1 MRRMGFLAN
10 ATHNELIQW
19 ITEQTQKTAS
29 FELGNDTFV
38 PGRVQE
44 CVLPLMHD
52 LALRVSGTLQG
63 RENTSPTPFVSAEFI
78 FTPVGR
84 GPTTEVLARS
94 DDSILLPYFVEIG
107 RTVGENWPMAL
118 ATMWFDQPPRSE
130 TSLSELQLLTDF
142 GNFEIE
148 LDNFVRSY
156 TGGNIRYV
164 SVYPRR
170 DRFLHGGAL
179 VDRKMQ
185 LIDPNRLRSWDVRL
199 DLEGAHNPWNT
210 MIALQLDVETSRL
223 GGRYPVLLNIVE
235 MSHYAHL
242 ESVKFAED
250 FIQHCKRR
258 WEWASTI
265 PEPLAAPAQEPA
277 PSDNTATGQ
286 DEEPVEVKTPIS
298 PQEVSDSPP
307 SHQIAPE
314 PPPWEKIPDLSW
326 DREALRLWWE
336 GHTHKE
342 IAQKLHLAEKT
353 VLNRL
358 SSLRKT
364 YGEKIVITERKRRR
378 R

>member
-1 MRRMGFLAN
+1 M
-10 ATHNELIQW
+10 
-19 ITEQTQKTAS
+19 
-29 FELGNDTFV
+29 
-38 PGRVQE
+38 
-44 CVLPLMHD
+44 
-52 LALRVSGTLQG
+52 
-63 RENTSPTPFVSAEFI
+63 
-78 FTPVGR
+78 
-84 GPTTEVLARS
+84 
-94 DDSILLPYFVEIG
+94 
-107 RTVGENWPMAL
+107 
-118 ATMWFDQPPRSE
+118 
-130 TSLSELQLLTDF
+130 SELQLLTDF

-170 DRFLHGGAL
+170 DHLLYGGAL
-179 VDRKMQ
+179 VDRKMRP
-185 LIDPNRLRSWDVRL
+185 IDPNRLRSWGVRL

-210 MIALQLDVETSRL
+210 TITLQLDVETSRL

-242 ESVKFAED
+242 ESVKFADD

-265 PEPLAAPAQEPA
+265 PEPLAVPAQEPA
-277 PSDNTATGQ
+277 PSDNIEIGQ
-286 DEEPVEVKTPIS
+286 HEESVEAKTPVS
-298 PQEVSDSPP
+298 RQEVSDGPP

-364 YGEKIVITERKRRR
+364 YGEQIVITERKRRR
-378 R
+378 RWRPTKE